1 MVFYPLCENDIAI
14 VDTRRNE
21 RIHFFERGH
30 FRYRESLETAILCEP
45 ARIIVR
51 VIVVGIQKRDAHEA
65 AD

>member
-1 MVFYPLCENDIAI
+1 MKGFISSSE
-14 VDTRRNE
+14 DT
-21 RIHFFERGH
+21 FVKK
-30 FRYRESLETAILCEP
+30 SLEKAILCEP